1 MYTISPGGYTDESI
15 VAWTLRDLS
24 CLVLLVC
31 KWNCQSECK
40 HDVIM
45 KVNIYI
51 YNYIYIHIFITS
63 QVCSC
68 LCVST
73 MVISRYGTK
82 DQQWLWEGSS
92 CSPQLATAE
101 DFWLGV
107 VLGSVYVCVV
117 MLLNLN
123 LTLQMFAI
131 SNFAG
136 GLIQHQHPCARGQ
149 PVESNVPAP
158 PSQTLPVPCPLFP
171 LARGS
176 QSSWNLSGTWMV
188 FLNPKEI
195 AIVTPPWVG
204 DWSLQTDIL
213 YLGCWNSWWV

>member
-1 MYTISPGGYTDESI
+1 MIQRWSGLFFFMDPCRALKPWARHRTCSLHGLDHVHHFPWGLHRRIHRR
-15 VAWTLRDLS
+15 LDLEG
-24 CLVLLVC
+24 LVVPCSVGMQLS
-31 KWNCQSECK
+31 KWMQTWCNNEDK
-40 HDVIM
+40 
-45 KVNIYI
+45 YI
-51 YNYIYIHIFITS
+51 YTVYIDIHIFIAS

-136 GLIQHQHPCARGQ
+136 GLIQHQHHALGVSLRNLTFQ
-149 PVESNVPAP
+149 H
-158 PSQTLPVPCPLFP
+158 LHLKLCPFRVHCSRRIQGKL
-171 LARGS
+171 
-176 QSSWNLSGTWMV
+176 
-188 FLNPKEI
+188 
-195 AIVTPPWVG
+195 
-204 DWSLQTDIL
+204 
-213 YLGCWNSWWV
+213 